1 MTKLFGLV
9 VVLGAATIA
18 AGCSVETE
26 ALPEEGVSEINEALI
41 CAGDKKFKT
50 EATLAAVVA
59 NELGRWE
66 PHIDFYRPWWGGIAL
81 TQAAYDRCCSRG
93 VSGCPNTSAILQ
105 LQWNGQPEIPDHSED
120 QFRNILVA
128 HYDEYMSF
136 VQNNMIPLAE
146 AVDLHYDTSNTE
158 ACDDGDGT
166 YDMHWYRVDLPP
178 DKLHL
183 LKWKLAAFGSRP
195 NSPVPENPFL
205 NFTVA
210 EGKVGIDPNNGLVN
224 GGSSTSSGA
233 CDTYSVRFSTTK
245 NYTGKCCY
253 VNSKYGTYQRSSWDY
268 YTFVCKT

>member
-1 MTKLFGLV
+1 MKKLYGLV
-9 VVLGAATIA
+9 GMLGAAAIA

-26 ALPEEGVSEINEALI
+26 APADESLSEVSESLM
-41 CAGDKKFKT
+41 CSGDKKYKT

-59 NELGRWE
+59 KEIGRWE
-66 PHIDFYRPWWGGIAL
+66 PHIDFYKPWWGGLAL
-81 TQAAYDRCCSRG
+81 TQAAYDRCYFRG
-93 VSGCPNTSAILQ
+93 ANGCPNTSAILQ
-105 LQWNGQPEIPDHSED
+105 LQWNGSPEIPDHSED

-136 VQNNMIPLAE
+136 VQNNMLPLAE
-146 AVDLHYDTSNTE
+146 SVDLNYDTSNSE

-166 YDMHWYRVDLPP
+166 YDMHWYKVNLPP

-195 NSPVPENPFL
+195 NSWMPENPFL

-210 EGKVGIDPNNGLVN
+210 EGKVGIDPTNALVN
-224 GGSSTSSGA
+224 GGSTTTSGS
-233 CDTYSVRFSTTK
+233 CDTNSTRFSTSK
-245 NYTGKCCY
+245 NYTGSCCY
-253 VNSKYGTYQRSSWDY
+253 QKGKYGSYQRSTWDY